1 MRSEGQEPLFTM
13 RGAVKAAVYKAEFRP
28 FKANEYLNIAALK
41 KAKEALVEIGSIEV
55 PGVSAVLAAEIHN
68 GAITGIR
75 PVSSHVHPRR
85 GRGMKATKAERKKAT
100 TEVLKRVRD
109 GGHPVVQLPIRIT
122 SAQSFSIPIGPII

>member
-85 GRGMKATKAERKKAT
+85 GRGVKAAKAAPKET
-100 TEVLKRVRD
+100 TDRMLENGRD
-109 GGHPVVQLPIRIT
+109 D
-122 SAQSFSIPIGPII
+122 